1 MRRVGGTAPRPGPP
15 PAGISTGC
23 QASSMRTRSLLV
35 VASTGQLAAGVAGQ
49 RVALRDG
56 RPFDIALLRWRG
68 DPRRVA
74 RDSWLFGTGLSAPVV
89 MLAAQAA
96 LTTCLAARPSRNAT
110 LSLGALGAAMSAGY
124 LVESLGVRCR
134 REAGTSPSRPSPGRD
149 SPSRWPWPCSA
160 FAMSLTPE
168 LECTSPGTMRG
179 SPSATVRGRRWPP
192 TPARRENV
200 TLFRA
205 QMCRASVALCNN

>member
-1 MRRVGGTAPRPGPP
+1 
-15 PAGISTGC
+15 
-23 QASSMRTRSLLV
+23 MRTRSLLV

-124 LVESLGVRCR
+124 LVEKEFRSAL
-134 REAGTSPSRPSPGRD
+134 SPGGWNLAVTPIAATGLALALTMAVLGFRD
-149 SPSRWPWPCSA
+149 VPD
-160 FAMSLTPE
+160 T
-168 LECTSPGTMRG
+168 
-179 SPSATVRGRRWPP
+179 
-192 TPARRENV
+192 
-200 TLFRA
+200 
-205 QMCRASVALCNN
+205 